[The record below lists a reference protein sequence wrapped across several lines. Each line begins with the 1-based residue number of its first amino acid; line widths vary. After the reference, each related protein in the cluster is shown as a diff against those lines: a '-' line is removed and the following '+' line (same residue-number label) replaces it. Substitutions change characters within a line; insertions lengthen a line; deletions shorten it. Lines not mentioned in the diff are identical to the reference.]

1 MLKVLVAIL
10 TLAAAGFAQA
20 QASAPASAPVSSA
33 AKKEL
38 VAKLLQLLQPAVA
51 SMAQQL
57 AQQPAVQ
64 LQQAAAGALQRVPA
78 DRREAL
84 ARDIEADLRKY
95 VEEAVPIARDKA
107 VKLAP
112 LTIGPLLEERFSED
126 DLRQVAAILESP
138 ANRKFQQQFPDMQR
152 ALGEKLVAESGPE
165 IEVKLRALNQSVTR
179 RLSAAAPATGGASAP
194 APAAAPKPPAKPA
207 SKPAAKP

>member
-1 MLKVLVAIL
+1 MLKSLVVTVA
-10 TLAAAGFAQA
+10 LAAAGLAQA
-20 QASAPASAPVSSA
+20 QAPAAPSAPVSSA

-38 VAKLLQLLQPAVA
+38 VAKLLQLLQPGVA
-51 SMAQQL
+51 GMAQQL

-64 LQQAAAGALQRVPA
+64 LQQAAAGAMQRVPP

-84 ARDIEADLRKY
+84 ARDIDADLRKY

-107 VKLAP
+107 AKLAP
-112 LTIGPLLEERFSED
+112 TTIGPLLEERFTED
-126 DLRQVAAILESP
+126 ELRQVVAILESP

-165 IEVKLRALNQSVTR
+165 IEVKLRALNQSVTQ
-179 RLSAAAPATGGASAP
+179 RLQAAAPPQPGASAP
-194 APAAAPKPPAKPA
+194 KPAPKPAAKPA
-207 SKPAAKP
+207 SKP

>member
-1 MLKVLVAIL
+1 MLKTLVL
-10 TLAAAGFAQA
+10 TLALATTGLAQA
-20 QASAPASAPVSSA
+20 QAPAPAAASAPVSSA

-51 SMAQQL
+51 GMAQQL
-57 AQQPAVQ
+57 AQQPAAQ
-64 LQQAAAGALQRVPA
+64 LQQAAGAALQRLPA
-78 DRREAL
+78 ERREAL
-84 ARDIEADLRKY
+84 ARDIDADLRKY

-112 LTIGPLLEERFSED
+112 TTLGPLLEERFTED
-126 DLRQVAAILESP
+126 ELRQIAGILESP

-165 IEVKLRALNQSVTR
+165 IEVKLRALNQSVTQ
-179 RLSAAAPATGGASAP
+179 RLQAAVPPQPGASAP
-194 APAAAPKPPAKPA
+194 KPAPKPAAKPA
-207 SKPAAKP
+207 SKP